1 MSIGKYLS
9 LEEVR
14 RQASKH
20 QLRRMAEIV
29 TKLKLS
35 DRHKE

>member
-9 LEEVR
+9 LEKVR

-29 TKLKLS
+29 IRFVDQSL
-35 DRHKE
+35 